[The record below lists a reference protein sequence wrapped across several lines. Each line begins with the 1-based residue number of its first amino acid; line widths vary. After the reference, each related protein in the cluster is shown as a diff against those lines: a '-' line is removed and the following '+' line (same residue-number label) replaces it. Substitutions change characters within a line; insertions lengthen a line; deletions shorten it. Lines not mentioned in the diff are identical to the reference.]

1 MVVSEEE
8 CVVVKI
14 VFVGVL
20 LKVFLSEVVILY
32 EDDEVMCF
40 IIDDYDV

>member
-20 LKVFLSEVVILY
+20 LKVFLNEVVILY